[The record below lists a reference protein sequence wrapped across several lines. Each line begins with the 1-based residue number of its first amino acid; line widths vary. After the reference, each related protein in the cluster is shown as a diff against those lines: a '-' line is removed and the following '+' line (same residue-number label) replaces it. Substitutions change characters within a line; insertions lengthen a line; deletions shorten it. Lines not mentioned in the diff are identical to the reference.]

1 MRLKLNI
8 LPYYVDELKKIA
20 EKVIKREKIK
30 GEINITI
37 VDDKYIRKLN
47 KKYLKENSTTDVISF
62 YFKQDEKFETI
73 GGDIY
78 ISIEQASK
86 QKKSRLI
93 DELKLLMIHGLLH
106 IAGYRDD
113 NERERKIMRKKENE
127 YL

>member
-8 LPYYVDELKKIA
+8 LPSFLDELKKLA
-20 EKVIKREKIK
+20 EKVIKSEKIK

-37 VDDKYIRKLN
+37 VDDKYIKKLN

-78 ISIEQASK
+78 ISIEQASR
-86 QKKSRLI
+86 QKKASLI
-93 DELKLLMIHGLLH
+93 DELKLLIVHGLLH
-106 IAGYRDD
+106 LAGYRDD
-113 NERERKIMRKKENE
+113 NERERKIMRKKEKE